1 MGSAY
6 DPLSRQR
13 SGSSSNRSSR
23 ASDQDLSR
31 RVQYRHHLRQLPRQ
45 GRQAG
50 QEGCT
55 RPPGPEESDAV
66 LGQLLV
72 LACSGRGPEDE
83 DEGLEGYCYQNSRF
97 GKSSPISTCTRT
109 TGSRPSIR
117 TTSHNHPDSVRQK
130 RGRMRDTA
138 SSPSYFKAPDNLYD
152 PSG

>member
-13 SGSSSNRSSR
+13 SRSLSNRSSR
-23 ASDQDLSR
+23 TSDQDLSR
-31 RVQYRHHLRQLPRQ
+31 RVQYRHQLRQLPRQ

-55 RPPGPEESDAV
+55 RPPGPEEYDAV

-83 DEGLEGYCYQNSRF
+83 DEDLERTVVRAANLAGHHLSAHVLARREAVRAFGLQV
-97 GKSSPISTCTRT
+97 
-109 TGSRPSIR
+109 
-117 TTSHNHPDSVRQK
+117 HNHPDSVRQK